1 MQCWGESVLIAMYAR
16 CLTTIDVQYGDRLR
30 GSFKD
35 MAGVSECTYAVHGRS
50 SRPMEPSHY
59 LQWRYGARVRCS
71 ANRMKSA
78 LHRTK
83 NRF

>member
-35 MAGVSECTYAVHGRS
+35 MAGVSECTYAVHGRCRMS
-50 SRPMEPSHY
+50 IDPRPLIMSGRSTLGFRVVLGESHEG
-59 LQWRYGARVRCS
+59 GAAC
-71 ANRMKSA
+71 
-78 LHRTK
+78 
-83 NRF
+83 